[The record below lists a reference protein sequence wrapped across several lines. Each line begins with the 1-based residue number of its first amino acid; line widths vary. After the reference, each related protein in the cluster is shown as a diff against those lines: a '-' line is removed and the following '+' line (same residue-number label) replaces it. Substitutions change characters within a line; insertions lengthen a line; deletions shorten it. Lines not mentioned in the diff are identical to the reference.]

1 MKTAHRI
8 RMNPTPEQVEYL
20 KRACGTRRFVYNW
33 GREQWEKQYQAYK
46 QEQETVPEAERTL
59 ISPNALAL
67 KKQFH
72 ALREEAYPWTYEV
85 TKCVVEGAFDDLG
98 KAYSNFFAGRAA
110 YPKYKKKGKSHESFY
125 LSNDKF
131 TLGSHWIAIP
141 GLGRFIL
148 DQREAKSDRGK
159 LRRKLGTVN
168 LAEKLRFVEKG
179 KASAPTKKRQRRKQV
194 ICEQVKI
201 LGATVSCEA
210 GHWYLSIQV
219 EITKPLS
226 PTPSPVVGVDVGLK
240 QAAVVSDGRVLEN
253 QKPLA
258 LHLKKLGK
266 LQRQLSRKQKTKD
279 PETGKTMFS
288 KNYQRQ
294 RVKVAH
300 KHQQIANIR
309 RDIQHKFTTELAR
322 TCGVIGIE
330 DLNILGMMANRK
342 LARSVADAAM
352 GQLLQFLKTKVANAG
367 GDLFVASRWFPSS
380 KRCSCCGHV
389 KKRMP
394 LKHRTYQCQ
403 QCGLVIDRDLNAA
416 LNLWWFATE
425 QLRQLHAESWPS
437 WAVAT
442 TDDVKAPVEPM

>member
-1 MKTAHRI
+1 MKTAHKI

-33 GREQWEKQYQAYK
+33 GREQWEKQYHAYK
-46 QEQETVPEAERTL
+46 LEQETIPEEQRVL
-59 ISPNALAL
+59 KPPNALAL

-72 ALREEAYPWTYEV
+72 AVREEAYPWTYDV

-98 KAYSNFFAGRAA
+98 RAYSNFFAGRAE

-148 DQREAKSDRGK
+148 DQHQREKDRGK

-168 LAEKLRFVEKG
+168 LAEKLRFVEEG
-179 KASAPTKKRQRRKQV
+179 KASTPTKKRTRRKQV
-194 ICEQVKI
+194 VCKRVKI

-210 GHWYLSIQV
+210 GHWYVSIQV
-219 EITKPLS
+219 EITRERPN
-226 PTPSPVVGVDVGLK
+226 TPEPVVGVDVGLK
-240 QAAVVSDGRVLEN
+240 TAAAVSDGRRLEN

-266 LQRQLSRKQKTKD
+266 LQRKLSSKQKTKD
-279 PETGKTMFS
+279 PETKRTTFS
-288 KNYQRQ
+288 KNYQKQ
-294 RVKVAH
+294 RLKVAR

-309 RDIQHKFTTELAR
+309 RDIQHKFTIELAR
-322 TCGVIGIE
+322 TCGAIGIE

-342 LARSVADAAM
+342 LSRTVADSAM
-352 GQLLQFLKTKVANAG
+352 GQLLQFLQTKVAASG
-367 GDLFVASRWFPSS
+367 GNLFIASRWFPST
-380 KRCSCCGHV
+380 KRCSGCGHI
-389 KKRMP
+389 KTRMP
-394 LKHRTYQCQ
+394 LKHRTYQCHV
-403 QCGLVIDRDLNAA
+403 CGLVIDRDLNAA
-416 LNLWWFATE
+416 LNLEWFARE
-425 QLRQLHAESWPS
+425 MLRQLL
-437 WAVAT
+437 V
-442 TDDVKAPVEPM
+442 

>member
-1 MKTAHRI
+1 MKTAHKI

-33 GREQWEKQYQAYK
+33 GREQWEKQYHAYK
-46 QEQETVPEAERTL
+46 LEQETIPEEQRVL
-59 ISPNALAL
+59 KPPNALAL

-72 ALREEAYPWTYEV
+72 AIREEAYPWTYDV

-98 KAYSNFFAGRAA
+98 RAYSNFFAGRAE

-148 DQREAKSDRGK
+148 DQRQREKDRGK

-168 LAEKLRFVEKG
+168 LAEKLRFVEEG
-179 KASAPTKKRQRRKQV
+179 KASTPTKKRTRRKQV
-194 ICEQVKI
+194 VCKRVKI

-210 GHWYLSIQV
+210 GHWYVSIQV
-219 EITKPLS
+219 EITRERPN
-226 PTPSPVVGVDVGLK
+226 TPEPVVGVDVGLK
-240 QAAVVSDGRVLEN
+240 TAAAVSDGRRLEN

-266 LQRQLSRKQKTKD
+266 LQRKLSSKQKTKD
-279 PETGKTMFS
+279 PETKRTTFS
-288 KNYQRQ
+288 KNYQKQ
-294 RVKVAH
+294 RLKVAR

-322 TCGVIGIE
+322 TCGAIGIE

-342 LARSVADAAM
+342 LSRTVADSAM
-352 GQLLQFLKTKVANAG
+352 GQLLQFLQTKVAASG
-367 GDLFVASRWFPSS
+367 GNLFIASRWFPST
-380 KRCSCCGHV
+380 KRCSGCGHV
-389 KKRMP
+389 KTRMP
-394 LKHRTYQCQ
+394 LKHRTYQCHV
-403 QCGLVIDRDLNAA
+403 CGLVIDRDLNAA
-416 LNLWWFATE
+416 LNLEWFARE
-425 QLRQLHAESWPS
+425 MLRQLL
-437 WAVAT
+437 V
-442 TDDVKAPVEPM
+442 

>member
-1 MKTAHRI
+1 
-8 RMNPTPEQVEYL
+8 MNPTPEQVEYL
-20 KRACGTRRFVYNW
+20 KRACGTRRFIYNW

-46 QEQETVPEAERTL
+46 TEQETVPQEQRVLTP
-59 ISPNALAL
+59 PNAFVL
-67 KKQFH
+67 KKQFNEI
-72 ALREEAYPWTYEV
+72 REQDYPWTYDV
-85 TKCVVEGAFDDLG
+85 TKCVVEGAFDDLK
-98 KAYSNFFAGRAA
+98 KAYDNFFAGRAD
-110 YPKYKKKGKSHESFY
+110 YPTYKKKGKSHESFY

-131 TLGSHWIAIP
+131 TFGSQWISIP

-148 DQREAKSDRGK
+148 DQRQTKKDRGK
-159 LRRKLGTVN
+159 LLRTLGTVN
-168 LAEKLRFVEKG
+168 LAEKLRFVEEG
-179 KASAPTKKRQRRKQV
+179 KAIIPTKHRARRKQV
-194 ICEQVKI
+194 ICESVKI

-210 GHWYLSIQV
+210 GHWYVSIQV
-219 EITKPLS
+219 EISKQRPAT
-226 PTPSPVVGVDVGLK
+226 PTAVVGVDVGLR
-240 QAAVVSDGRVLEN
+240 QVAVVSDGRRLEN
-253 QKPLA
+253 QRPLA
-258 LHLKKLGK
+258 RHLRKLGK
-266 LQRQLSRKQKTKD
+266 LQRRLCRKQKTKD
-279 PETGKTMFS
+279 PETRRTLFS
-288 KNYQRQ
+288 KNYEKQRL
-294 RVKVAH
+294 KVAR

-309 RDIQHKFTTELAR
+309 RDVQHKFTTALAR
-322 TCGVIGIE
+322 TCAVIGIE
-330 DLNILGMMANRK
+330 DLNIVGMMANRK
-342 LARSVADAAM
+342 LSRAVADAAL

-367 GDLFVASRWFPSS
+367 GDLFIASRWFPST

>member
-1 MKTAHRI
+1 MKTAHKI

-20 KRACGTRRFVYNW
+20 KRACGTRRFIYNW
-33 GREQWEKQYQAYK
+33 GRAHWEAEYQAYK
-46 QEQETVPEAERTL
+46 LEQETVPEAERTL
-59 ISPNALAL
+59 KPPNALGL
-67 KKQFH
+67 KKQFN
-72 ALREEAYPWTYEV
+72 AIRETAYPWTYDV
-85 TKCVVEGAFDDLG
+85 TKCVVEGAFDDLE
-98 KAYSNFFAGRAA
+98 KAYANFFAGRAQ

-131 TLGSHWIAIP
+131 TLGSQWIAIP

-148 DQREAKSDRGK
+148 DQRQQEKDRGK
-159 LRRKLGTVN
+159 LRRKLGAVN
-168 LAEKLRFVEKG
+168 LAEKLRFVEQG
-179 KASAPTKKRQRRKQV
+179 KATAPMKQRKARKQV
-194 ICEQVKI
+194 VCERVKI

-210 GHWYLSIQV
+210 GHWYVSIQV
-219 EITKPLS
+219 EIKRERP
-226 PTPSPVVGVDVGLK
+226 PTPLAVVGVDVGVK
-240 QAAVVSDGRVLEN
+240 QAAVVSDGRRLEN
-253 QKPLA
+253 QRPLA
-258 LHLKKLGK
+258 LHLGKLGK
-266 LQRQLSRKQKTKD
+266 LQRQLSKKQKTKD
-279 PETGKTMFS
+279 PETKRTIFS
-288 KNYQRQ
+288 HNYEKQRL
-294 RVKVAH
+294 KVAR
-300 KHQQIANIR
+300 KHQQIADMR
-309 RDIQHKFTTELAR
+309 RDIQHKFSTELAR

-342 LARSVADAAM
+342 LARAVADAAM

-367 GDLFVASRWFPSS
+367 GDLFIASRWFPST

-403 QCGLVIDRDLNAA
+403 QCGLVIDRDFNAA
-416 LNLWWFATE
+416 LNLWWFATQ